1 MTSWL
6 SRNQVRRPTTRLEF
20 DVTFKTDMGGFCSQF
35 NRYFYHV
42 YYAKKIGKELQVFD
56 GPNCLSDTMPLLRTT
71 FQDISGIRFLE
82 VPAEEESGRTSA
94 KLFDA
99 LAKTPRETLRVS
111 ARDLLQWNPQV
122 QIQIQEVL
130 KSTGLPTAFDLGI
143 HIRTGQDRPIAL
155 DRYLRAID
163 DYLFNSKLKSLKI
176 FVMSDNSAVLAQLKA
191 RLKGPFQVY
200 SIERTATGHVQAQ
213 FNAKPF
219 DEKFNEYMKFLTELT
234 IMQKIP
240 VIHCTLSSNVG
251 KFIWLTGNY
260 RSLRSMDISDFVP
273 I

>member
-1 MTSWL
+1 MTSWIA
-6 SRNQVRRPTTRLEF
+6 RNQVRRPTARLEF
-20 DVTFKTDMGGFCSQF
+20 DVSFKTDMTGFCSQF
-35 NRYFYHV
+35 NRYFYHL

-82 VPAEEESGRTSA
+82 AATQEDSGRTSA

-99 LAKTPRETLRVS
+99 LTKTPRETLRVS
-111 ARDLLQWNPQV
+111 ARELLQWNPLV
-122 QIQIQEVL
+122 QIQIQEIL
-130 KSTGLPTAFDLGI
+130 KSTGLPSAFDLGI
-143 HIRTGQDRPIAL
+143 HIRTGQSTPIAL

-163 DYLFNSKLKSLKI
+163 DHLQNSKLKSLKI

-200 SIERTATGHVQAQ
+200 SIERTATGHVQAV

-240 VIHCTLSSNVG
+240 VLHCTLSSNVG
-251 KFIWLTGNY
+251 KFLYLTGNY
-260 RSLRSMDISDFVP
+260 RSLRSLDIADFVP

>member
-6 SRNQVRRPTTRLEF
+6 ARNQVRRPARVEF
-20 DVTFKTDMGGFCSQF
+20 DVTFKTDMGGFCTQF
-35 NRYFYHV
+35 NRYFYHAF
-42 YYAKKIGKELQVFD
+42 YAKKIGKELQVFD
-56 GPNCLSDTMPLLRTT
+56 GPSCLSDTVPLLRST

-82 VPAEEESGRTSA
+82 APAEEDSARTSA

-99 LAKTPRETLRVS
+99 LTKTPRETLRAS

-122 QIQIQEVL
+122 QIQIQEIL
-130 KSTGLPTAFDLGI
+130 KSTGLPAAFDLGI
-143 HIRTGQDRPIAL
+143 HIRTGQARPIAL

-163 DYLFNSKLKSLKI
+163 DYLFTSKMKSLKI
-176 FVMSDNSAVLAQLKA
+176 FVMSDNSAILAQLKV

-200 SIERTATGHVQAQ
+200 SIERTATGHVQSV

-219 DEKFNEYMKFLTELT
+219 DEKFNEYMTFLTELT
-234 IMQKIP
+234 IMQRIP
-240 VIHCTLSSNVG
+240 VVHCSLSSNVG
-251 KFIWLTGNY
+251 KFLYLTGNY
-260 RSLRSMDISDFVP
+260 RSLRSIDMTDFIP

>member
-6 SRNQVRRPTTRLEF
+6 SRGQVRRPTTRLEF
-20 DVTFKTDMGGFCSQF
+20 DVTFKTDMAGFCSQF
-35 NRYFYHV
+35 NRYFYHA

-56 GPNCLSDTMPLLRTT
+56 GPNCLSDTMPLLRST

-82 VPAEEESGRTSA
+82 APAEEDSGRTSA

-99 LAKTPRETLRVS
+99 LTKTPRETLRVS
-111 ARDLLQWNPQV
+111 ARDFLQWNPQV
-122 QIQIQEVL
+122 QIQIQEIL
-130 KSTGLPTAFDLGI
+130 KSTGLPNSFDLGI
-143 HIRTGQDRPIAL
+143 HIRTGQARPIPL

-163 DYLFNSKLKSLKI
+163 DHLQNSKLKSLRI
-176 FVMSDNSAVLAQLKA
+176 FIMSDNSAVLTQLKA

-200 SIERTATGHVQAQ
+200 SIERTATGHVQSA

-240 VIHCTLSSNVG
+240 VLHCTLSSNVG
-251 KFIWLTGNY
+251 KFLYLTGNY
-260 RSLRSMDISDFVP
+260 RSLRSLDVTDFVP